1 MNASGKT
8 ETKILSF
15 SHDYGTFKSF
25 KLAALTLS
33 AYDLP
38 ITGFEEDKLNSS
50 FADSLAKTI
59 LQKLNGEVE
68 HRGRQHKV
76 ALDFFD

>member
-1 MNASGKT
+1 M
-8 ETKILSF
+8 
-15 SHDYGTFKSF
+15 
-25 KLAALTLS
+25 LS
-33 AYDLP
+33 ADLP